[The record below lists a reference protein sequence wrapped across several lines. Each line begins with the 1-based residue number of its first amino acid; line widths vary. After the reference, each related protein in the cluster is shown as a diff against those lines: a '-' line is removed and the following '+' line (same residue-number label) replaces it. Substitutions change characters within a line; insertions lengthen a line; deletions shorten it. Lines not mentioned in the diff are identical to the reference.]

1 MRILVTGGAGYIG
14 SITAQELVKA
24 GHQVVIFDSLVHG
37 HKRAVAG
44 FKMVV
49 GEIQDKQLLSR
60 VLKEER
66 IGAVIHF
73 AAFIEMGES
82 MQDPY
87 KYFENNVYGSLQLI
101 KAMEETGVDKLVFSS
116 SAGVYGDP
124 EQLPIKEAD
133 RKEPT
138 NPYGESKLM
147 VERLLKWFGQA
158 HNLRSISL
166 RYFNAAG
173 ATLDSRLGE
182 AHEPES
188 HLIPSVLQAV
198 LNERPVVINGKDY
211 ETPDGTCIRDYIHVV
226 DLARAHI
233 LALEA
238 LENGHQTEV
247 YNVGTGKGYSNKT
260 VLKMIET
267 ITGKKVTV
275 KYGPRRPG
283 DAAELVADSK
293 KLQKEFGF
301 KPRYSDLKTI
311 VETAWTWHKRS
322 NQ

>member
-1 MRILVTGGAGYIG
+1 MKILVTGGAGYIG
-14 SITAQELVKA
+14 SITAQELIKA
-24 GHQVVIFDSLVHG
+24 GHQAVIFDSLVHG
-37 HKRAVAG
+37 HKRAVAD

-66 IGAVIHF
+66 IEAVIHF

-87 KYFENNVYGSLQLI
+87 KYFENNVYGSLQLM
-101 KAMEETGVDKLVFSS
+101 KAMVETGVDALVFSS
-116 SAGVYGDP
+116 TAGVYGNP
-124 EQLPIKEAD
+124 ERLPIRED
-133 RKEPT
+133 DPKEPT
-138 NPYGESKLM
+138 SPYGESKLM
-147 VERLLKWFGQA
+147 VERMLKWFDEI
-158 HNLRSISL
+158 HNLRSITL

-173 ATLDSRLGE
+173 ATLNGKLGE

-188 HLIPSVLQAV
+188 HLIPNLLQAV
-198 LNERPVVINGKDY
+198 LHERPVMINGKDY

-226 DLARAHI
+226 DLAQAHI

-260 VLKMIET
+260 VLRMVET
-267 ITGKKVTV
+267 VTGTKVTV
-275 KYGPRRPG
+275 KYGLRRPG
-283 DAAELVADSK
+283 DAAELVADSQ
-293 KLQKEFGF
+293 KLKKEFGF

-311 VETAWTWHKRS
+311 VETAYKWHQRS
-322 NQ
+322 FE